1 MKRFPSYILILFV
14 LFTACNSGA
23 RTEQEDDATVIS
35 LNLSSPQKELA
46 LSEFIDSIS
55 TIRLTLPD
63 SLFFGQVSSILTDK
77 ENIYAKDSK
86 QHVMFRFNKDGEFLN
101 TIGRRGGGPG
111 EYPNIG
117 RTFLGDN
124 CVYIDHL
131 ASRHIYSYAPDGE
144 FIHSFSIP
152 FSIVY
157 DDILALPDG
166 YFLCYKSGE
175 PEKGLWTMND
185 KGEIVDTVLT
195 ETEVYPQIH
204 SPMPELTVDAQQ
216 MIHVCNSSKGELYT
230 YNPFKKEVRKAYK
243 FQPDVKLLGGFKGE
257 DSSFGIKEERASCD
271 MVIESEQYL
280 FTLWSIFAD
289 KPQGRFVY
297 ALFDKQTGKATTYTR
312 IKQDIPEIFS
322 LGMGLASNIPN
333 AWVIYFPDEFTKDK
347 YPDKYK
353 ELGMKE
359 NVLIVKVMHLK

>member
-1 MKRFPSYILILFV
+1 MKNRFLIYSITSTLLFA
-14 LFTACNSGA
+14 ACHSNGNS
-23 RTEQEDDATVIS
+23 RQEDSATVIP
-35 LNLSSPQKELA
+35 LNLSSPEKELV
-46 LSEFIDSIS
+46 LSRFIDSVS

-86 QHVMFRFNKDGEFLN
+86 QHVVFRFNKGGEFLN

-144 FIHSFSIP
+144 FIRSISIP

-166 YFLCYKSGE
+166 RFLCYRSGK

-185 KGEIVDTVLT
+185 KGEIVDTILT

-204 SPMPELTVDAQQ
+204 RT
-216 MIHVCNSSKGELYT
+216 IHVCNSSKGELYT
-230 YNPFKKEVRKAYK
+230 YNPFKKEVRKTYK
-243 FQPDVKLLGGFKGE
+243 FQPDVKLLGEFKGK
-257 DSSFGIKEERASCD
+257 DSSFGIKEENASCN
-271 MVIESEQYL
+271 MIIESQQYL

-289 KPQGRFVY
+289 KPQGRFAY

-353 ELGMKE
+353 DLDMKE
-359 NVLIVKVMHLK
+359 NVLIVKIMHLK

>member
-1 MKRFPSYILILFV
+1 MKNRFLIYSITSTLLFA
-14 LFTACNSGA
+14 ACHSNGNS
-23 RTEQEDDATVIS
+23 RQEDSATVIP
-35 LNLSSPQKELA
+35 LNLSSPEKELV
-46 LSEFIDSIS
+46 LSRFIDSVS

-86 QHVMFRFNKDGEFLN
+86 QHVVFRFNKG
-101 TIGRRGGGPG
+101 
-111 EYPNIG
+111 
-117 RTFLGDN
+117 
-124 CVYIDHL
+124 HL

-144 FIHSFSIP
+144 FIRSISIP

-166 YFLCYKSGE
+166 RFLCYRSGK

-185 KGEIVDTVLT
+185 KGEIVDTILT

-216 MIHVCNSSKGELYT
+216 TIHVCNSSKGELYT
-230 YNPFKKEVRKAYK
+230 YNPFKKEVRKTYK
-243 FQPDVKLLGGFKGE
+243 FQPDVKLLGEFKGK
-257 DSSFGIKEERASCD
+257 DSSFGIKEENASCN
-271 MVIESEQYL
+271 MIIESQQYL

-289 KPQGRFVY
+289 KPQGRFAY

-353 ELGMKE
+353 DLDMKE
-359 NVLIVKVMHLK
+359 NVLIVKIMHLK